1 MLINNRLEEP
11 YDKMPKE
18 GPLPILSK
26 SIIKSKLTKNFWTI
40 TQYIYNSNLSS
51 KKKISIEKKVEK
63 PNIKIIKNKNNNYNN
78 SITPIKNNINNNLK
92 ININNNAIKNS
103 KLKTKRVTTPKIKNN
118 NFINK
123 EFYLNNQKNEN
134 NINNEYKNDLEMLR
148 ETAIKLEEELN
159 NNETIIKQQKEENRL
174 LEEKISKLTLML
186 KSIIPMDKI

>member
-134 NINNEYKNDLEMLR
+134 NINNECKNDLEMLR

-174 LEEKISKLTLML
+174 LEEKISKLTIML

>member
-174 LEEKISKLTLML
+174 LEEKISKLTIML